1 MDVRKLM
8 HSGRESRWPAVV
20 VVGVALGLYLIL
32 PHGLVIGP
40 PYLMPGL
47 EGALVLVLVALNPS
61 KRSGE
66 DAYVRGVALALI
78 GLVNLGNVISVV
90 LLVHAIVSSS
100 QSLTGRALLYAAM
113 SIWLTNTLVFG
124 MWFWELDRGG
134 PGCRRTPKERS
145 PDFLYPQMTATS
157 LGSGDWRP
165 TMLDYL
171 YVAFTN
177 ATAFSPTDTM
187 PLSPLAKALMTAESL
202 VSMVTVTM
210 VAARAVNILH

>member
-1 MDVRKLM
+1 MEIRKLM
-8 HSGRESRWPAVV
+8 HSGRESRWPAAV
-20 VVGVALGLYLIL
+20 VVGVSLGLYLIL
-32 PHGLVIGP
+32 PRGLVIGP
-40 PYLMPGL
+40 RYLIPGL
-47 EGALVLVLVALNPS
+47 EGALVLVLAALNPS

-78 GLVNLGNVISVV
+78 ALVNLGNVASVV

-100 QSLTGRALLYAAM
+100 QGITGRALLYAAM

-124 MWFWELDRGG
+124 LWFWEIDRGG
-134 PGCRRTPKERS
+134 PGLRRTPKERS
-145 PDFLYPQMTATS
+145 PDFLYPQMTAAS
-157 LGSGDWRP
+157 LGGGDWRP
-165 TMLDYL
+165 SMLDYL

-187 PLSPLAKALMTAESL
+187 PLSPLAKALMTVESL
-202 VSMVTVTM
+202 VSMITVIM